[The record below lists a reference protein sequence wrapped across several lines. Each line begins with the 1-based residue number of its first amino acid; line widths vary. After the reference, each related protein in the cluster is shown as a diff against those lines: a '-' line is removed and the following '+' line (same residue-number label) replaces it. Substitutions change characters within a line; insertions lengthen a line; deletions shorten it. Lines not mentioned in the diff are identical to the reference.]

1 MKPFLRSLIGITFAF
16 SLPFGAAAQAQPT
29 EESHIRYDLYQRHQA
44 TEPAQLRI
52 HANGALKDVH
62 VRLERCADHP
72 INEYFSS
79 MTAGETRTI
88 SWMQAPGNYAC
99 QLMIDGKSA
108 MGTVW
113 KVNENHQFASID
125 PMQLNINLRELT
137 PEMHDVMLH
146 TSRPFTKATAVVTA
160 EDGSIIADV
169 VYQVNHAKDYRLEWE
184 PSQKKPAVIEIKVSD
199 ETGAWASSTIFY
211 FQIPHTDIAF
221 DTGKH
226 AIRADQTKYLK
237 ETQVRIA
244 EILNRPNLSKFAAD
258 LYITGHTDTVG
269 SSSSNEKLSL
279 ARARA
284 IAQWFASNGL
294 NIPIYYRGAGER
306 GLAVPTPDDT
316 PNASNRRAVYIL
328 SNHPP
333 MDTETLGSFQKL

>member
-1 MKPFLRSLIGITFAF
+1 MKPFSRPFIGIIFAF
-16 SLPFGAAAQAQPT
+16 LLPWGAVAQAQST
-29 EESHIRYDLYQRHQA
+29 EDSPIRYDLYQRHQA
-44 TEPAQLRI
+44 SEPAQLRV
-52 HANGALKDVH
+52 HANGTLKDVH
-62 VRLERCADHP
+62 VRLERCSDRP
-72 INEYFSS
+72 VSEYFP
-79 MTAGETRTI
+79 TLAAGETRTI
-88 SWMQAPGNYAC
+88 SWMQAPGKYAC
-99 QLMIDGKSA
+99 QLIIDGKSA
-108 MGTVW
+108 MGTEW
-113 KVNENHQFASID
+113 KVNANHEFASID

-146 TSRPFTKATAVVTA
+146 TTRPFTKATAVVTA

-169 VYQVNHAKDYRLEWE
+169 ERSVNHAKDYRLEWE
-184 PSQKKPAVIEIKVSD
+184 PTQKKPAVIEIKVFD
-199 ETGAWASSTIFY
+199 ETGTWASSTIFY
-211 FQIPHTDIAF
+211 FQIPHTDIVF

-226 AIRADQTKYLK
+226 AIRADQTKHLQ
-237 ETQVRIA
+237 ETQTRIA

-269 SSSSNEKLSL
+269 SASSNDKLSL

-306 GLAVPTPDDT
+306 GLAVPTPDNT

-333 MDTETLGSFQKL
+333 MDTDTLGTFHKL